1 MTKQLKDGEH
11 RPESE
16 QQTACSAKEEDT
28 AYAWNAMAGVWTQ
41 GKGK

>member
-1 MTKQLKDGEH
+1 MPKRGEH

-16 QQTACSAKEEDT
+16 QRDACSEKDENT
-28 AYAWNAMAGVWTQ
+28 AYAWNDMASVWTQ